1 MGSAY
6 IPEIRGD
13 LELAVRMNHRTERIV
28 EQTRVVVRTNG
39 RILNNNSPTQPEKRQ
54 ISNSKK
60 KTQRTNK

>member
-6 IPEIRGD
+6 IPEIRG
-13 LELAVRMNHRTERIV
+13 ELVVRMNHRTERIV

-54 ISNSKK
+54 ISKF
-60 KTQRTNK
+60 